1 MWCTCRC
8 GKGARRAVRPTF
20 GVARAARPVHSRRA
34 GPAALYWL
42 RLAAA
47 GCGSFPVSTA
57 RMAPVQLRKNAI
69 ERRLEELE
77 ERWNVFAEDPTPRLL
92 RWVVEA
98 QSLAVVEGFVELQ
111 RDGDGDVPDY
121 FLRFDEPF
129 VDPRHHGFVL
139 AAALERVYDE
149 ARSGLVEAGFGPWTS
164 PGVLLGEADVAAF
177 ARYCATFQ
185 AHHAPMMLRLAVVLA
200 PEAVSD
206 MLAWQRWL
214 LALARA
220 AVSEGVRFLLLDPA
234 EAPQLDALCSA
245 EPRLVRSEVVDLD
258 MPAAIQELAN
268 AAAGDD
274 PGSQF
279 RVHFVALTN
288 AGGKGDLSAA
298 GEAAQRALAIAT
310 QHGWGAMQVV
320 VYSALAAAYLG
331 AGHVDSA
338 VAAYQ
343 AARQAATVAGQ
354 QGDPSAP
361 TLVVQSWLGE
371 GAALVSGGRFAE
383 GATVYEAAAA
393 VAASVGN
400 GLMTLEGWRMAAYC
414 HEQAGD
420 ADAAW
425 RCGHQALDAGE
436 ALDEATRAAST
447 LPFAGQGLLRVA
459 QRWAYAGEAD
469 AVRARLGA
477 LLGPNW
483 ESHAPQPA

>member
-1 MWCTCRC
+1 
-8 GKGARRAVRPTF
+8 
-20 GVARAARPVHSRRA
+20 
-34 GPAALYWL
+34 
-42 RLAAA
+42 
-47 GCGSFPVSTA
+47 
-57 RMAPVQLRKNAI
+57 MAPVPHRKNAI

-77 ERWNVFAEDPTPRLL
+77 ERWNAFAEDPTPRLL
-92 RWVVEA
+92 RWAVEA

-129 VDPRHHGFVL
+129 VDPRNHGFVL
-139 AAALERVYDE
+139 TAALERAYGE
-149 ARSGLVEAGFGPWTS
+149 ARPGLADAGFAAWS
-164 PGVLLGEADVAAF
+164 APGVRLGEPDVAAF

-200 PEAVSD
+200 PEAVTD
-206 MLAWQRWL
+206 AMAWQRWL
-214 LALARA
+214 LALVRA
-220 AVSEGVRFLLLDPA
+220 DVPEGVRFVLLDPA
-234 EAPQLDALCSA
+234 EAPQLDALCAA

-288 AGGKGDLSAA
+288 AAGRSPLPAA

-310 QHGWGAMQVV
+310 QHGWSAMQVV
-320 VYSALAAAYLG
+320 VYSALASAYLG
-331 AGHVDSA
+331 AGHADSA

-343 AARQAATVAGQ
+343 AARAAALEAGQ

-371 GAALVSGGRFAE
+371 GAAYVSAGRFAE
-383 GATVYEAAAA
+383 GAPVYEAAAP
-393 VAASVGN
+393 VAAACGN

-425 RCGHQALDAGE
+425 RCGQQALDAGA
-436 ALDEATRAAST
+436 ALDDATRDVST

-459 QRWAYAGEAD
+459 QRWAYASEAD
-469 AVRARLGA
+469 AVRARLAA

-483 ESHAPQPA
+483 ESRAPQPA